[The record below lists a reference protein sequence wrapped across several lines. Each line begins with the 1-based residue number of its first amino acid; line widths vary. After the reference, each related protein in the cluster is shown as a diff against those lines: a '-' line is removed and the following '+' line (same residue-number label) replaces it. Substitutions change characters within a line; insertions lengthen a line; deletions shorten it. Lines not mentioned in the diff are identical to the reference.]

1 MPSTLCRLPPVV
13 AIEIV
18 RVAPA
23 ADLGLA
29 EQILAVQKSS
39 YAVEARLIGDD
50 RIPLLH
56 ESVDELCAAQV
67 HWLVARQG
75 DEILGAAAWSES
87 EIDRLVVAPHAHRQG
102 IGRALVVVVIESIA
116 GQRIQVATGRD
127 NAPARRLYESFGFV
141 HTENQQVLQGLWLA
155 RYELVHERDE
165 YVDRGRF

>member
-1 MPSTLCRLPPVV
+1 MA

-18 RVAPA
+18 RVDPA
-23 ADLGLA
+23 ADRGLA

-56 ESVDELCAAQV
+56 ESVDDLCDAQI

-75 DEILGAAAWSES
+75 DEILGAAAWSQS
-87 EIDRLVVAPHAHRQG
+87 EIDRLVVAPHVHRHG
-102 IGRALVVVVIESIA
+102 IGRAIIEVMMESIV

-141 HTENQQVLQGLWLA
+141 HSENQQVLEGLWLA
-155 RYELVHERDE
+155 RYELVR
-165 YVDRGRF
+165 

>member
-1 MPSTLCRLPPVV
+1 MHSTHCRHPPVV

-18 RVAPA
+18 GVDPA
-23 ADLGLA
+23 ADLSLA

-56 ESVDELCAAQV
+56 ESVDDLCAAQV

-87 EIDRLVVAPHAHRQG
+87 DIDRLVVAPHVHRQG
-102 IGRALVVVVIESIA
+102 IGRALVEVMIDSIV

-141 HTENQQVLQGLWLA
+141 HTEDQEVLTGLWLA
-155 RYELVHERDE
+155 RYEL
-165 YVDRGRF
+165 DR

>member
-1 MPSTLCRLPPVV
+1 MA

-18 RVAPA
+18 RVDPT
-23 ADLGLA
+23 ADLGVA

-56 ESVDELCAAQV
+56 ESVNDLCAAQV

-75 DEILGAAAWSES
+75 DEILGAAAWSGS

-102 IGRALVVVVIESIA
+102 IGRALVMVVIESIA
-116 GQRIQVATGRD
+116 GQRIQEATGRD

-165 YVDRGRF
+165 HVDRGRF

>member
-1 MPSTLCRLPPVV
+1 MV

-18 RVAPA
+18 GVDPA
-23 ADLGLA
+23 ADLSLA

-56 ESVDELCAAQV
+56 ESVDDLCAAQV

-87 EIDRLVVAPHAHRQG
+87 DIDRLVVAPHVHRQG
-102 IGRALVVVVIESIA
+102 IGRALVEVMIDSIV

-141 HTENQQVLQGLWLA
+141 HTEDQEVLTGLWLA
-155 RYELVHERDE
+155 RYEL
-165 YVDRGRF
+165 DR